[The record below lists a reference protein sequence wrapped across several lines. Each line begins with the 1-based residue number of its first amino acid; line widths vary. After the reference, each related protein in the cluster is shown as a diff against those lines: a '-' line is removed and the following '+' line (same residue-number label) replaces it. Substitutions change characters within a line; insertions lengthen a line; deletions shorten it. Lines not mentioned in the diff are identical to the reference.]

1 MKVAVLP
8 FNATEGTDPALGR
21 QFASYAA
28 ETLRAATDADIQ
40 SISYLARTEEN
51 GVARQSYVNIA
62 DTLVE
67 YDFLAN
73 LFKEASAEK
82 VMDGLLDAKDDAY
95 KLTVRFN
102 SSEQPEPIEQ
112 FDRNFKAPELFGVLR
127 ELVEHLAKQADVE
140 LPPDLREKF
149 QFGTESPEAYLLFL
163 HGLDGLQ
170 YVQQTGGQVAAD
182 FDPQP
187 SLDRLIQSYEKDP
200 SFNAP
205 YEGAIQLSRFCAQY
219 RLGSFDLVE
228 ATLLKLA
235 DKSPNDFRPHFALG
249 EVYQSVDNGIK
260 AVDAYEKAIQFHQK
274 QHQGELEGD
283 ARDER
288 VAMLMRLGISQM
300 SIGMPVNAERNFRK
314 AAEMDGESGN
324 ALDYLANV
332 LLQTDRAHEVSQ
344 LWKDRIAKFPQDAA
358 AHAKYAGSLLQAGR
372 EKEAIDAFEHALETV
387 EDNAFIKRFYA
398 PVLAEKDELDR
409 AMDFFEDCMDVAPN
423 DIPLLLEYAQTLAK
437 AEREFEIPKVLHDV
451 LASNPDPNTRAQT
464 LAWLIEIEQ
473 PKRAEAVEA
482 AKTKFEAEDFEGTI
496 RELKPL
502 RNWLADYWKLWALLA
517 AAYNRV
523 EEYGEA
529 EDAAQRLLS
538 LFPACEPGYAEYF
551 NALSAQ
557 GRMEEAY
564 NVMRHAANNIPNSLG
579 IVVNLAIAAKRAGHD
594 DEAKMLVRQIRE
606 AVGPNEELEPILAEI
621 ES

>member
-1 MKVAVLP
+1 M
-8 FNATEGTDPALGR
+8 GR

-82 VMDGLLDAKDDAY
+82 VMDGLLDARDDRFH
-95 KLTVRFN
+95 LTVRFN
-102 SSEQPEPIEQ
+102 SSESTEPIEQ
-112 FDRNFKAPELFGVLR
+112 YDRDFKAPELFGVLR
-127 ELVEHLAKQADVE
+127 EIVEHLAKQGDVE
-140 LPPDLREKF
+140 LPDDLQKNF
-149 QFGTESPEAYLLFL
+149 QFGTENAEAYLLFL

-170 YVQQTGGQVAAD
+170 YVQQTGGQVSAD

-187 SLDRLIQSYEKDP
+187 SLERLVEAFEKDR

-205 YEGAIQLSRFCAQY
+205 YEAAIQLCRFCAQY
-219 RLGSFDLVE
+219 RLGSIHLVE
-228 ATLLKLA
+228 GTLQKLA
-235 DKSPNDFRPHFALG
+235 DMTPTNFRPHFAMG

-260 AVDAYEKAIQFHQK
+260 AVDAYEKAIQNHQK
-274 QHQGELEGD
+274 LHETLEGE
-283 ARDER
+283 ATDER

-314 AAEMDGESGN
+314 AAEMDSENGN

-332 LLQTDRAHEVSQ
+332 LMQTDRAHEVSQ
-344 LWKDRIAKFPQDAA
+344 LWKDRIQKFPQDAA

-372 EKEAIDAFEHALETV
+372 EKEAIDAFENALQTV
-387 EDNAFIKRFYA
+387 EDNTFIKRFYA

-437 AEREFEIPKVLHDV
+437 ADREFEIPKVLQDV
-451 LASNPDPNTRAQT
+451 LASNPDANTRAQT
-464 LAWLIEIEQ
+464 LAWLIELEQ
-473 PKRAEAVEA
+473 PKRAEAVDA
-482 AKTKFEAEDFEGTI
+482 ARVKFEAGDFEGTI
-496 RELKPL
+496 RDLKPL
-502 RNWLADYWKLWALLA
+502 RNWLADYWKLWALLS

-538 LFPACEPGYAEYF
+538 LFPSCEPGYAELV

-557 GRMEEAY
+557 DRHEEAY
-564 NVMRHAANNIPNSLG
+564 NVMRYAANNIPNSLG
-579 IVVNLAIAAKRAGHD
+579 VLINLALVAKRAGHA
-594 DEAKMLVRQIRE
+594 DEARALARQIRE
-606 AVGPNEELEPILAEI
+606 GVGPNEELEPILADI